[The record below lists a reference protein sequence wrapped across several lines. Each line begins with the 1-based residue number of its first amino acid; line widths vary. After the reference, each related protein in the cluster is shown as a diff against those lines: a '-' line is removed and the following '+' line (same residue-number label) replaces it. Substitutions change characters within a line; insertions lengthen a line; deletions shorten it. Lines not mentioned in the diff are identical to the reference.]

1 MNSVTLSNQATA
13 RDNLQKISDMLK
25 QQSDGLKVYG
35 KKGPNQEI
43 TLYVKTADTS
53 SMGKVKKFF
62 ENIFQ
67 VSASRRQVANETIR
81 NLISELATQGSKNHH
96 LEDALNNFSESS
108 ILSGHDQNGKKAHR
122 VENLNLFLK
131 AALNVYDKT
140 FMQSQIRDEFKP
152 QAENKVK
159 ELKIK
164 TVEWEKG
171 ESIQFR
177 DFKASPFKLNGVKY
191 EPVKHLATG
200 GYGHVFQYKSDDN
213 PSKIVAL
220 KISITEAV
228 ERNTDQNRLGA
239 LTEIQNHINV
249 SAKIQK
255 SAIDYVGS
263 CCFPDGSI
271 GILTEFAPHGDIE
284 KMALKIHEK
293 TVPDNQKP
301 GPGQLTKS
309 QAKVVLLTLIKDM
322 AKSLNSLHEETGM
335 THLDF
340 KPANMLL
347 NENGIGLLSDF
358 GTSFEGTENIR
369 DQMVNIEGTAYKAPE
384 LSIIDK
390 KESEAITNAKSPLNK
405 RKMIHLAQLKED
417 IAILFPEMDREDREK
432 IVNLAHIKKHEA
444 HLTQLSGEISS
455 LPEFSKNKFQNTFKM
470 DIWGLGASA
479 YQILTGNAIGQD
491 TVPKTANHRLG
502 NFSETD
508 GKLAIVGDSKGFL
521 NQGGLAPSTNDIALD
536 TFLNFILTAKP
547 EDRPTAKEIL
557 ENPLLKHSS
566 IGSEEV
572 RNIIKGFSKNDNEM
586 IDLARG
592 KLRL

>member
-13 RDNLQKISDMLK
+13 RDNLQKISEMLK
-25 QQSDGLKVYG
+25 QQSDGAKVYG
-35 KKGPNQEI
+35 KKGKDQEI
-43 TLYVKTADTS
+43 TLYVKTANTS
-53 SMGKVKKFF
+53 ATGKVKKFF

-81 NLISELATQGSKNHH
+81 SLISELAAQGSGNYR
-96 LEDALNNFSESS
+96 LEDALNDFSQSS

-122 VENLNLFLK
+122 VENLSLFLK
-131 AALNVYDKT
+131 ATLNVYDKT
-140 FMQSQIRDEFKP
+140 FIQTQSRDEFKP
-152 QAENKVK
+152 QAGNKVK
-159 ELKIK
+159 ELNIK

-200 GYGHVFQYKSDDN
+200 GYGHVFQYKSDDV

-220 KISITEAV
+220 KISITETVAK
-228 ERNTDQNRLGA
+228 NTDQNRLGA
-239 LTEIQNHINV
+239 LTEIQNHIGV
-249 SAKIQK
+249 SAKIHK

-293 TVPDNQKP
+293 TVPDNQEP
-301 GPGQLTKS
+301 GPGQLTKT
-309 QAKVVLLTLIKDM
+309 QAKLVLLTLVKDM
-322 AKSLNSLHEETGM
+322 AESLNSLHEEAGM

-347 NENGIGLLSDF
+347 NANGIGLLSDF
-358 GTSFEGTENIR
+358 GTSFEGTENTR
-369 DQMVNIEGTAYKAPE
+369 DKMVNIEGAAYKAPE

-417 IAILFPEMDREDREK
+417 IAILFPEMDPKDSEQ
-432 IVNLAHIKKHEA
+432 IVNLAHINKHEA
-444 HLTQLSGEISS
+444 HLDQLSQKISS
-455 LPEFSKNKFQNTFKM
+455 RPEFEKAKFENTFKM

-491 TVPKTANHRLG
+491 TVPSKANHRLG
-502 NFSETD
+502 NFLETD
-508 GKLAIVGDSKGFL
+508 GKLAIVGDNKGFL
-521 NQGGLAPSTNDIALD
+521 NQGGLAPSTNDIVLD
-536 TFLNFILTAKP
+536 TFLNLILTAKP

-557 ENPLLKHSS
+557 EHLLLKHHS
-566 IGSEEV
+566 IGSEEA
-572 RNIIKGFSKNDNEM
+572 RNIIIGFAKNDNDM

-592 KLRL
+592 KLKL